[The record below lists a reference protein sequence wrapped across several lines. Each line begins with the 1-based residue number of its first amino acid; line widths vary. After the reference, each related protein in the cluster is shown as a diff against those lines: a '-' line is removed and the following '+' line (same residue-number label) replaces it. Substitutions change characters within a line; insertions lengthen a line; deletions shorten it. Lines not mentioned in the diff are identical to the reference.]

1 MKFDVKLVPSANRDL
16 DYYNAYEQKIILDAI
31 SKFLGTDANVH
42 TKRRKQLRQN
52 PVAPWELRV
61 GKYRAFYEI
70 RGENLVRV
78 LAIGHKEHN
87 ELFIR
92 RESVEI

>member
-1 MKFDVKLVPSANRDL
+1 
-16 DYYNAYEQKIILDAI
+16 
-31 SKFLGTDANVH
+31 
-42 TKRRKQLRQN
+42 
-52 PVAPWELRV
+52 ELRV

-87 ELFIR
+87 ELFVR
-92 RESVEI
+92 REMVKI